1 MSVCYGYAAANPV
14 LSGSDGELVSVQI
27 SVRPKKLEELLECLA
42 SLSFPVNP
50 EIHHAV
56 PTTVTFPAWASRLR
70 EVSEA
75 LKASGF
81 DPHALQVRAMLEEI
95 AV

>member
-1 MSVCYGYAAANPV
+1 MSVWHGYSATPV
-14 LSGSDGELVSVQI
+14 LGGSDGELISLQVSVKP
-27 SVRPKKLEELLECLA
+27 RELEDLLECLA

-50 EIHHAV
+50 EIHHGV
-56 PTTVTFPAWASRLR
+56 PTTVSFPAWATRLR

-81 DPHALQVRAMLEEI
+81 DPRALQVRTMLEEI